1 MAAIERDKT
10 VAMILAGG
18 QGERLSVLS
27 RQRAKPAVMFAG
39 KYRIIDFALSNC
51 VNSGIY
57 DVAVLTQYR
66 PHSLNDHIG
75 HGRPWDL
82 DRATGGVHVLQPYLG
97 RARSDWYRG
106 TADAIYHNLFYVE
119 ETRATDVLIL
129 SGDHVYA
136 MDYRP
141 MLARHRELKAD
152 VTVAV
157 QPVPWDDASRFGVMT
172 TDDEDRVIDFDEK
185 PAQPR
190 SNLASMGVYVF
201 RTEVLLDVFRRPDSD
216 RSMIDFGHEVIPFLI
231 SDGNAFAHRFSA
243 YWRDVGTLQ
252 SYWEANMEQLADVPG
267 LNLYDPDWRMHTR
280 SEERPPTKIMD
291 GSHVSRALLSN
302 GCIVIRGTV
311 EHSVLS
317 PGVIVH
323 EGAIVRDSIIMTDTE
338 IGPGAVID
346 RCIVD
351 KVVRIGAGSRLGVGD
366 DFAPN
371 WLEPS
376 RLNTGLT
383 IVGRGAHVPAN
394 VRAGRN
400 VLIAPDVREADF
412 ESLEIISGETID
424 PNVPVWS

>member
-1 MAAIERDKT
+1 MVVERTRT

-27 RQRAKPAVMFAG
+27 RQRAKPAVPFAG

-51 VNSGIY
+51 VNSGIF

-82 DRATGGVHVLQPYLG
+82 DRANGGVKLLQPYLG

-106 TADAIYHNLFYVE
+106 TADAIYHNLFFVD

-136 MDYRP
+136 MDFGP
-141 MLARHRELKAD
+141 MLELHRSRDAD
-152 VTVAV
+152 VTIAV
-157 QPVPWDDASRFGVMT
+157 QPVPWDDASRFGVMSV
-172 TDDEDRVIDFDEK
+172 DSDGRIFDFDEK

-201 RTEVLLDVFRRPDSD
+201 KADVLHGVFVGDAAGRQ
-216 RSMIDFGHEVIPFLI
+216 MTDFGHEVIPFLI
-231 SDGNAFAHRFSA
+231 QDGAAFAYRFES

-252 SYWEANMEQLADVPG
+252 SYWEANMEQLADVPQ
-267 LNLYDPDWRMHTR
+267 LNLYDPDWRIHTR
-280 SEERPPTKIMD
+280 SEERPPAKVMD
-291 GSHVSRALLSN
+291 GSHVNRSLVSN
-302 GCIVIRGTV
+302 GCIIIRGSV
-311 EHSVLS
+311 ESSVLS
-317 PGVIVH
+317 PGVVVE
-323 EGAIVRDSIIMTDTE
+323 EGAVVRNSIIMTDSVIE
-338 IGPGAVID
+338 RGALID
-346 RCIVD
+346 HCIID
-351 KVVRIGAGSRLGVGD
+351 KHVVVGEGAQLGVGD
-366 DFAPN
+366 DYGVN

-383 IVGRGAHVPAN
+383 IVGRNAHVRPG
-394 VRAGRN
+394 VTAGRN
-400 VLIAPDVREADF
+400 VLVGVDVREHDF
-412 ESLEIISGETID
+412 ASLEVVSGETVD
-424 PNVPVWS
+424 PRVPVWAG